1 MNNKP
6 VKLHVGNLTTVN
18 QDDYPALGVWWVQ
31 LWDGDD
37 VFARVYG
44 STPEEAHN
52 RAKMLAAALEVK
64 P

>member
-6 VKLHVGNLTTVN
+6 VKLHVGNLPTVN

-52 RAKMLAAALEVK
+52 RAKMLAAAPEAK